1 MHLVFGATG
10 IKQDMDLFEKFM
22 ETRTFL
28 MPYID
33 HHDKDKEK
41 FIMLQ
46 SQLRPINF
54 YDFVFPKGE
63 LTHVLNGLKPET
75 EMKSRNC
82 VLPNAYISLLRKA
95 LKLKKIPASDINQG
109 MMPMPGPPHNNVR
122 IVGIGIREDADVTF
136 KDVGRTHEG
145 I

>member
-10 IKQDMDLFEKFM
+10 IKHDMDLLEKYL

-28 MPYID
+28 LPYTD
-33 HHDKDKEK
+33 HKDKDKEK
-41 FIMLQ
+41 TILLQ

-54 YDFVFPKGE
+54 YDFIFPKGE
-63 LTHVLNGLKPET
+63 LHHVLNGLQPET

-82 VLPNAYISLLRKA
+82 ILPTAYISLLRKA
-95 LKLKKIPASDINQG
+95 LKLKRIPKPDTAQG
-109 MMPMPGPPHNNVR
+109 GMPMVKQNVR
-122 IVGIGIREDADVTF
+122 VVGIGIREDADITF
-136 KDVGRTHEG
+136 SDVGRTHEG

>member
-41 FIMLQ
+41 NILLQ

-54 YDFVFPKGE
+54 YDFIFPKGE
-63 LTHVLNGLKPET
+63 LDHVLNGLQLEG
-75 EMKSRNC
+75 EIKSRNAT
-82 VLPNAYISLLRKA
+82 LPDLYIKALRTA
-95 LKLKKIPASDINQG
+95 LKLKKIPAPDLSQG
-109 MMPMPGPPHNNVR
+109 AMPLVKQNVR
-122 IVGIGIREDADVTF
+122 VVGIGIREDADITF
-136 KDVGRTHEG
+136 KDIGRTHEG
-145 I
+145 L